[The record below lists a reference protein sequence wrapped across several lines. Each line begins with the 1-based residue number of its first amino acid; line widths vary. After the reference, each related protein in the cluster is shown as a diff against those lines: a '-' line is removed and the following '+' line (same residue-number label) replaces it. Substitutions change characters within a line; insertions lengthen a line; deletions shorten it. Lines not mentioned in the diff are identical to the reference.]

1 MSRSCVFP
9 YGITLR
15 DGVELDVFPA
25 AEVFFHYKEREEL
38 SLFLIIDSGAY
49 ISALPKSDADPLGVV
64 LEKGDSITISG
75 IGGKILNGWRH
86 KIGVRIGDER
96 ISLPVAFLN
105 DDSVP
110 RVLGRLGLF
119 DKFSIVFEESNKRT
133 GFLYNASKE
142 AKNISKILDK
152 I

>member
-1 MSRSCVFP
+1 MSKSFVFP

-15 DGVELDVFPA
+15 EGVGLDVFPA
-25 AEVFFHYKEREEL
+25 AEIFFPYKGEDEL

-49 ISALPKSDADPLGVV
+49 ISALPKSDAGPLGII
-64 LEKGDSITISG
+64 LEKGDLIIISG

-86 KIGVRIGDER
+86 EIKVRIGSEK
-96 ISLPVAFLN
+96 IFLPIAFL
-105 DDSVP
+105 DDDLAP

-119 DKFSIVFEESNKRT
+119 EKFSIVFEESKKRT
-133 GFLYNASKE
+133 GFLHNMGKE

-152 I
+152 V